1 MFNYSSLDFRNFETV
16 FIYDKFVL
24 GVTRIYFNKEFFYQK
39 GYEILINDQK
49 GNNVMFA
56 KKEVDENYVD
66 IEILNV
72 SNKEIIFLIFKG
84 L

>member
-1 MFNYSSLDFRNFETV
+1 M

-24 GVTRIYFNKEFFYQK
+24 GVTRIYFNKEFFY
-39 GYEILINDQK
+39 QK